1 MTFHWQDDLQQYM
14 LHVKDDFKV
23 SKFKTHMFHIKVY
36 SYKAALNVQA
46 KRWFKKTCES
56 DRTNGFA
63 RFSLF

>member
-46 KRWFKKTCES
+46 KKMVYK
-56 DRTNGFA
+56 N
-63 RFSLF
+63 L